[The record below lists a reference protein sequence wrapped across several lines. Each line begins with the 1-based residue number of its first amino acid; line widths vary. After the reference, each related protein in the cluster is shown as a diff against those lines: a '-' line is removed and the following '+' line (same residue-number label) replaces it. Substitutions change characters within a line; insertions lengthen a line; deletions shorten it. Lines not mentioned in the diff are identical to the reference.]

1 MPYSD
6 FTVKKVQEVFQV
18 QLHETTGLFAGIPK
32 KDASPHL
39 LETLKENV
47 PLAASINTE
56 KARSELIIA
65 PILVEMKKQHK
76 GNLSLFSGVE
86 LNVDR
91 EKELSGFCDFL
102 LSRSPEQLY
111 VRSPIV
117 MIVEAKNENIMSGMG
132 QCIAEMI
139 AAEIFNEQ
147 ESDGAAD
154 CINRSYGVIT
164 SGNLWRFLKL
174 EGRDVHIDLDDYG
187 IKELASILGI
197 LSAMVALQA

>member
-18 QLHETTGLFAGIPK
+18 KLHETTGLFSGLPK
-32 KDASPHL
+32 KEASSHL

-65 PILVEMKKQHK
+65 PVLVEIKKQHK
-76 GNLSLFSGVE
+76 GDLSLFSGVE
-86 LNVDR
+86 LTVDR
-91 EKELSGFCDFL
+91 ERELSGFCDFL

-111 VRSPIV
+111 VRSPVV
-117 MIVEAKNENIMSGMG
+117 MIVEAKNENIMSGLG

-139 AAEIFNEQ
+139 AAGIFNEQ
-147 ESDGAAD
+147 EDKSIDK
-154 CINRSYGVIT
+154 SYGAIT

-174 EGRDVHIDLDDYG
+174 EGQDVHIDLDDYG
-187 IKELASILGI
+187 IKELSEILGI
-197 LSAMVALQA
+197 LSAMVELKA

>member
-6 FTVKKVQEVFQV
+6 FTVKKVQEAFQI
-18 QLHETTGLFAGIPK
+18 QLHETTGLFADLPK
-32 KDASPHL
+32 KEASSHL
-39 LETLKENV
+39 LETLRENV
-47 PLAASINTE
+47 SLAASINTE
-56 KARSELIIA
+56 KARSELVIA
-65 PILVEMKKQHK
+65 PILVEIKKQHK

-86 LNVDR
+86 LIVDR

-117 MIVEAKNENIMSGMG
+117 MIVEAKNENIMSGLG

-139 AAEIFNEQ
+139 AAEIFNKQ
-147 ESDGAAD
+147 EGETID
-154 CINRSYGVIT
+154 RSYGVIT

-174 EGRDVHIDLDDYG
+174 EGQDVHIDLDDYG
-187 IKELASILGI
+187 IKELSGILGI
-197 LSAMVALQA
+197 LSAMVELKA

>member
-18 QLHETTGLFAGIPK
+18 QLHETTGLFAGLPK
-32 KDASPHL
+32 KEASPHL

-47 PLAASINTE
+47 PLAASINSE

-65 PILVEMKKQHK
+65 PILVEIKKQHK
-76 GNLSLFSGVE
+76 GELSLFSGVE
-86 LNVDR
+86 LTVDR

-102 LSRSPEQLY
+102 LSRSSEQLY

-117 MIVEAKNENIMSGMG
+117 MIVEAKNENIMSGLG

-139 AAEIFNEQ
+139 AAEIFNQQ
-147 ESDGAAD
+147 ESDGANNI
-154 CINRSYGVIT
+154 INRSYGVIT

-187 IKELASILGI
+187 IKELTQILGI

>member
-18 QLHETTGLFAGIPK
+18 KLHETTGLFSGLPK
-32 KDASPHL
+32 KEASSHL

-65 PILVEMKKQHK
+65 PILVEIKKQHR
-76 GNLSLFSGVE
+76 GDLSLFSGVE
-86 LNVDR
+86 LTVDR
-91 EKELSGFCDFL
+91 ERELSGFCDFL
-102 LSRSPEQLY
+102 LSRSAEQLY
-111 VRSPIV
+111 VRSPVV
-117 MIVEAKNENIMSGMG
+117 MIVEAKNENIMSGLG

-139 AAEIFNEQ
+139 AAGIFNEQ
-147 ESDGAAD
+147 EDKSID
-154 CINRSYGVIT
+154 RSYGVIT

-174 EGRDVHIDLDDYG
+174 KGQDVHIDLDDYG
-187 IKELASILGI
+187 IKELREILGI
-197 LSAMVALQA
+197 LSAMVELKA

>member
-18 QLHETTGLFAGIPK
+18 QLHETTGLFSGLPQK
-32 KDASPHL
+32 EASPHL
-39 LETLKENV
+39 LETLRENV
-47 PLAASINTE
+47 PLATSINTE

-65 PILVEMKKQHK
+65 PILVEIKKQHK
-76 GNLSLFSGVE
+76 GDLSLFSGVE
-86 LNVDR
+86 LTVDR
-91 EKELSGFCDFL
+91 DKELNGFCDFL
-102 LSRSPEQLY
+102 LSRSSEQLY

-117 MIVEAKNENIMSGMG
+117 MIVEAKNENIMSGLG

-139 AAEIFNEQ
+139 AAKIFNEQ
-147 ESDGAAD
+147 EGESIDK
-154 CINRSYGVIT
+154 SYGVIT

-187 IKELASILGI
+187 IKELAGILGI
-197 LSAMVALQA
+197 LSAMVELTA

>member
-18 QLHETTGLFAGIPK
+18 KLHETPGLFADLPK
-32 KDASPHL
+32 KEASPHL
-39 LETLKENV
+39 LETLRENV

-65 PILVEMKKQHK
+65 PILVEIKKQHK
-76 GNLSLFSGVE
+76 GSLSLFSGVE
-86 LNVDR
+86 LTVDR
-91 EKELSGFCDFL
+91 ERELSGFCDFL
-102 LSRSPEQLY
+102 LSRSSEQLY

-117 MIVEAKNENIMSGMG
+117 MIVEAKNENIMSGLG

-139 AAEIFNEQ
+139 AAGIFNEQ
-147 ESDGAAD
+147 ESNGADD

-164 SGNLWRFLKL
+164 SGNLWRFLKM
-174 EGRDVHIDLDDYG
+174 EGQDVHIDLDDYG
-187 IKELASILGI
+187 IKELTKILGI

>member
-18 QLHETTGLFAGIPK
+18 QLHETTGLFSGLPRK
-32 KDASPHL
+32 EASPHL

-56 KARSELIIA
+56 KARSEFVIA
-65 PILVEMKKQHK
+65 PILVEIKKQYK
-76 GNLSLFSGVE
+76 GDLSLFSGVE
-86 LNVDR
+86 LTVDR

-102 LSRSPEQLY
+102 LSRSSEQLY

-117 MIVEAKNENIMSGMG
+117 MIVEAKNENIMSGLG

-147 ESDGAAD
+147 EGKGID
-154 CINRSYGVIT
+154 RSYGVIT
-164 SGNLWRFLKL
+164 SGNLWRFLKM
-174 EGRDVHIDLDDYG
+174 EGQDVHIDLDDYG
-187 IKELASILGI
+187 IKELAKILGI

>member
-18 QLHETTGLFAGIPK
+18 KLHETTGLFSGLPK
-32 KDASPHL
+32 KEASSHL

-65 PILVEMKKQHK
+65 PVLVEIKKQHK
-76 GNLSLFSGVE
+76 GDLSLFSGVE
-86 LNVDR
+86 LTVDR
-91 EKELSGFCDFL
+91 ERELSGFCDFL
-102 LSRSPEQLY
+102 LSRSAEQLY
-111 VRSPIV
+111 VRSPVV
-117 MIVEAKNENIMSGMG
+117 MIVEAKNENIMSGLG

-139 AAEIFNEQ
+139 AAGIFNEQ
-147 ESDGAAD
+147 EDKSID
-154 CINRSYGVIT
+154 RSYGVIT

-174 EGRDVHIDLDDYG
+174 EGQDVHIDLDDYG
-187 IKELASILGI
+187 IKELSRILGI
-197 LSAMVALQA
+197 LSAMVELKA

>member
-18 QLHETTGLFAGIPK
+18 QLYETTGLFSGLPQK
-32 KDASPHL
+32 EASSHL
-39 LETLKENV
+39 LETLKGNV

-65 PILVEMKKQHK
+65 PILVEIKKQHK
-76 GNLSLFSGVE
+76 GDLSLFSGVE
-86 LNVDR
+86 LTVDR
-91 EKELSGFCDFL
+91 DKDLNGFCDFL
-102 LSRSPEQLY
+102 LSRSSEQLY

-117 MIVEAKNENIMSGMG
+117 MIVEAKNENIMSGLG

-139 AAEIFNEQ
+139 AAGIFNEREG
-147 ESDGAAD
+147 ESIDK
-154 CINRSYGVIT
+154 SYGVIT

-174 EGRDVHIDLDDYG
+174 KGQDVHIDLDDYG
-187 IKELASILGI
+187 IKELREILGI
-197 LSAMVALQA
+197 LSAMVELKA

>member
-18 QLHETTGLFAGIPK
+18 RLHETSGLFSGLPEQK
-32 KDASPHL
+32 ASLHL
-39 LETLKENV
+39 AETLKENV
-47 PLAASINTE
+47 PLAISINTE

-65 PILVEMKKQHK
+65 PILVELKKQHK

-86 LNVDR
+86 LTADR
-91 EKELSGFCDFL
+91 ERELSGFCDFL

-111 VRSPIV
+111 VRSPVV
-117 MIVEAKNENIMSGMG
+117 MIVEAKNENIMSGLG

-139 AAEIFNEQ
+139 AAGIFNEQ
-147 ESDGAAD
+147 EGDALD
-154 CINRSYGVIT
+154 RTYGVIT

-187 IKELASILGI
+187 IKELSGILGI
-197 LSAMVALQA
+197 LSAMVELKA

>member
-18 QLHETTGLFAGIPK
+18 KLHETTGLFSGLPK
-32 KDASPHL
+32 KEASSHL

-47 PLAASINTE
+47 SLATAINTE

-65 PILVEMKKQHK
+65 PILVEIKKQHK
-76 GNLSLFSGVE
+76 GDLSLFSGVE
-86 LNVDR
+86 LTVDR
-91 EKELSGFCDFL
+91 DKDLNGFCDFL
-102 LSRSPEQLY
+102 LSRSSEQLY

-117 MIVEAKNENIMSGMG
+117 MIVEAKNENIMSGLG

-139 AAEIFNEQ
+139 AAGIFNEREG
-147 ESDGAAD
+147 ESIDK
-154 CINRSYGVIT
+154 SYGVIT

-174 EGRDVHIDLDDYG
+174 EGQDVHIDLDDYG
-187 IKELASILGI
+187 IKELSEILGI
-197 LSAMVALQA
+197 LSAMVELKA